1 MDENEQH
8 FNQAADI
15 TYGLICCLCFF
26 FGTLGNLS
34 SFIYFRSKKRDI
46 SNVIYMMITINDAA
60 ISLTVLPVGISFF
73 SDRKP
78 GILFGSEYGCAAW
91 VYVWNIAVTISIILV
106 MCLSISRTISLLR
119 PFKLQKV
126 RHLILAVVLC
136 CVILLVVMI
145 AFNKQKGMKVLFS
158 HLCARC
164 DFVFGLS
171 DTPTE
176 GALLALEVFRNLTYV
191 APTFVVATS
200 CAISAILL
208 TRKKEHVEQKDL
220 QRSRNRATV
229 TILLFAVLYGVC
241 NIPKAVD
248 FILATYSRH
257 TDNIMWYFQLY
268 QFGTQYY
275 YYNAMHTLLIA
286 ANSAANPIIYFW
298 RMPPLREG
306 TLSSMRKSL
315 RVNKVQPEVRG
326 ESLSKHSRS
335 KQPTVTTIETV
346 KI

>member
-1 MDENEQH
+1 MDVNEQH

-15 TYGLICCLCFF
+15 TYGFICCLCFF

-73 SDRKP
+73 LNRKP
-78 GILFGSEYGCAAW
+78 GILFGSEYSCAAW

-126 RHLILAVVLC
+126 RHLILAVVMC

-145 AFNKQKGMKVLFS
+145 AFDKQKGMKVLFS

-164 DFVFGLS
+164 DFDIGLS

-191 APTFVVATS
+191 TPTFVVATS

-220 QRSRNRATV
+220 CSTESATFPRLLITSWQHTRGTLTTLCGIFSCTRLVLNTTTITQCTLGNRSGGRKTRGRRSRR
-229 TILLFAVLYGVC
+229 
-241 NIPKAVD
+241 
-248 FILATYSRH
+248 
-257 TDNIMWYFQLY
+257 
-268 QFGTQYY
+268 
-275 YYNAMHTLLIA
+275 
-286 ANSAANPIIYFW
+286 
-298 RMPPLREG
+298 
-306 TLSSMRKSL
+306 RK
-315 RVNKVQPEVRG
+315 
-326 ESLSKHSRS
+326 
-335 KQPTVTTIETV
+335 T
-346 KI
+346 